1 MVLRPHE
8 KRTGKET
15 EKTMTG
21 SILFYGGIAGAVLLA
36 VWLLILL
43 ATAGR
48 RRRKMLEK
56 LQNEI

>member
-1 MVLRPHE
+1 
-8 KRTGKET
+8 
-15 EKTMTG
+15 MTG